1 MESAA
6 LGQEAEAHLRFLER
20 DEVCILHLRLSNRRH
35 SLDRPHPWCNTCGVT
50 PREAVAPIV
59 ERIKDL
65 DISRVVVFGSTVTG
79 AFDKDSDLDLAVIVP
94 DPEPGE
100 KFNRV
105 DRAIELR
112 RHIRDINAEIA
123 IDILVYT
130 ESEFSRLRNSPSF
143 VRAEIAEA
151 GETVYERA
159 G

>member
-1 MESAA
+1 MT
-6 LGQEAEAHLRFLER
+6 L
-20 DEVCILHLRLSNRRH
+20 
-35 SLDRPHPWCNTCGVT
+35 
-50 PREAVAPIV
+50 REAVAPIV

>member
-1 MESAA
+1 M
-6 LGQEAEAHLRFLER
+6 
-20 DEVCILHLRLSNRRH
+20 
-35 SLDRPHPWCNTCGVT
+35 T

-59 ERIKDL
+59 QRLKDL
-65 DISRVVVFGSTVTG
+65 NVSRVVIFGSTVTG
-79 AFDKDSDLDLAVIVP
+79 TVDEESDLDLAVIVP

-105 DRAIELR
+105 DRAVELR
-112 RHIRDINAEIA
+112 RQIRDINAQIA

-130 ESEFSRLRNSPSF
+130 ESEFSKLRNSPSF
-143 VRAEIAEA
+143 VRGEIAEA

>member
-1 MESAA
+1 M
-6 LGQEAEAHLRFLER
+6 
-20 DEVCILHLRLSNRRH
+20 
-35 SLDRPHPWCNTCGVT
+35 T
-50 PREAVAPIV
+50 PREAVGPIV

-79 AFDKDSDLDLAVIVP
+79 TVDEDSDLDLAVIVP

-100 KFNRV
+100 EFNRV